1 MDIRPF
7 RLISRL
13 DIKGPNLIKGVQ
25 LEGLRIIG
33 KPADYAK
40 KYYESGIDELIYM
53 DVVASLYGRNSLKE
67 VVESTA
73 SQIFVPLTV
82 GGGIRSVEDVEG
94 LLRVGADKIC
104 LNTAAIK
111 NKYLITDIANRFGAQ
126 CCVVE
131 IQAKSIGVENWVSLF
146 DNGREN
152 SGLDVLKWAKEVVDC
167 GAGEIVITSV
177 DKDGTRTGMDMK
189 LIKLV
194 SDLVDVP
201 VIGSGGIGSPQ
212 DIVSALEY
220 SNIDAIALGDIL
232 HNERFSIKEI
242 KHHLKLNKISV
253 R

>member
-1 MDIRPF
+1 MRQF

-33 KPADYAK
+33 KPSDYAR
-40 KYYESGIDELIYM
+40 KYYDAGIDELIYM

-111 NKYLITDIANRFGAQ
+111 NKRLITDIANRFGSQ

-131 IQAKSIGVENWVSLF
+131 IQAKSIGVESWISLF

-152 SGLDVLKWAKEVVDC
+152 SGLDALKWAREVVDC

-194 SDLVDVP
+194 SDLVAVP
-201 VIGSGGIGSPQ
+201 VIGSGGIGSPK
-212 DIVSALEY
+212 DIVSALKC
-220 SNIDAIALGDIL
+220 SNIDAIAVGDIL

-242 KHHLKLNKISV
+242 KHYLKLNKISV